1 VPRVPH
7 PIESESYEILRRRV
21 DTAGLG
27 PLSRAVVE
35 RLVHT
40 TADPTWAGDLLVD
53 EQALAAGRQA
63 LADGAPVVAD
73 VRMVAVGITSRPAA
87 VIAETVG
94 GMREFVRNAP
104 VGAVW
109 AIGQDVS
116 IVTELVAR
124 CRSGEIQPA
133 LVIALPAGFVGAVEA
148 KRAVRELGIPALTN
162 RGERGGA
169 ALATAAVNAL
179 LYL

>member
-1 VPRVPH
+1 M
-7 PIESESYEILRRRV
+7 
-21 DTAGLG
+21 
-27 PLSRAVVE
+27 VV
-35 RLVHT
+35 
-40 TADPTWAGDLLVD
+40 
-53 EQALAAGRQA
+53 
-63 LADGAPVVAD
+63 
-73 VRMVAVGITSRPAA
+73 
-87 VIAETVG
+87 AETVG
-94 GMREFVRNAP
+94 GMEEFVRNAP
-104 VGAVW
+104 DRAVW

-124 CRSGEIQPA
+124 GRSGEIRPA

-148 KRAVRELGIPALTN
+148 KQAVRELGIPALTN